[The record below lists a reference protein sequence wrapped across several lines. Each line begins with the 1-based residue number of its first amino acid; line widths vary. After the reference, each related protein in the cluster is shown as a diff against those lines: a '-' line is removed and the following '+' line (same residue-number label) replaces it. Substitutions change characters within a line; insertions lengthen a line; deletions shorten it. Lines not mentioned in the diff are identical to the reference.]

1 MADASVALNLLQSPD
16 IQRIEPPQ
24 VSFNHVLGDFVS
36 DNGEFFFGQVFGDFV
51 LHVEVD

>member
-1 MADASVALNLLQSPD
+1 MKRKTLKRSSSSLY
-16 IQRIEPPQ
+16 Q